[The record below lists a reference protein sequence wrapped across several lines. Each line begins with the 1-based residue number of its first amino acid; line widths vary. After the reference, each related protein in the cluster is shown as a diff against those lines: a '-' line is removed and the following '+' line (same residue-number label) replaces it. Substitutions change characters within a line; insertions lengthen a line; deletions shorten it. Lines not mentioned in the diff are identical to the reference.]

1 MAASNRLDPRTVIV
15 CRGLLAYAWVPS
27 QEDLHRLW
35 RADELQAGPKHK
47 KNQAAFL
54 GELPR
59 LRRLLA
65 TRGGRGREDRRARGR
80 AREQASS
87 RHGLA
92 RRREAARQRERGR
105 QDEGAVHVL

>member
-47 KNQAAFL
+47 KNDL
-54 GELPR
+54 WLPEVR
-59 LRRLLA
+59 LRSFF
-65 TRGGRGREDRRARGR
+65 RARFSTTVVGPN
-80 AREQASS
+80 
-87 RHGLA
+87 
-92 RRREAARQRERGR
+92 
-105 QDEGAVHVL
+105 